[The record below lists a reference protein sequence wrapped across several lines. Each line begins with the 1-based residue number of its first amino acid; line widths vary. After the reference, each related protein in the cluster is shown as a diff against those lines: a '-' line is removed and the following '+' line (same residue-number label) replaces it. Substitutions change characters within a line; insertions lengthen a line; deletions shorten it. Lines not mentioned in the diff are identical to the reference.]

1 MGNRS
6 RTLNYLSAKTK
17 RLYPTAILMDDEVF
31 IENSLY
37 SLGTSMMG
45 HNQTTTDFRSDC
57 FDPDEYLLKNL
68 SVCTRYKPAN

>member
-1 MGNRS
+1 
-6 RTLNYLSAKTK
+6 
-17 RLYPTAILMDDEVF
+17 MDDEVF